1 MTIGRLGIGKIDIG
15 KMGIGRMIIGSMKA
29 GSIALA
35 VGMVAVLASAP
46 LVHAG
51 DPATT
56 GSISTAGIGPVTKQP
71 IPRFVSLKPSD
82 TPLREG
88 PGKNHAIIWIFKKE
102 GLPVEITAEFENWR
116 RVRDYEGAEGWVY
129 HSRLSGRRT
138 VMVRA
143 KDKTAT
149 PLFKSAEDESAM
161 TAKLELGVVS
171 MLDNCSS
178 KWCKI
183 HGDGYEGFIRQ
194 DKLWG
199 VYPAEIVK

>member
-1 MTIGRLGIGKIDIG
+1 MRIGGMGWIG
-15 KMGIGRMIIGSMKA
+15 
-29 GSIALA
+29 
-35 VGMVAVLASAP
+35 VAVLAALMTGAAAAP
-46 LVHAG
+46 MAKAG
-51 DPATT
+51 GPETT
-56 GSISTAGIGPVTKQP
+56 GSIASPNLGPVTKLP
-71 IPRFVSLKPSD
+71 VPRFVSLKPSD

-88 PGKNHAIIWIFKKE
+88 PGKSHAITWIFKKE

-143 KDKTAT
+143 KDKSAAV
-149 PLFKSAEDESAM
+149 PIFKTAEDEGVM

-171 MLDNCSS
+171 LLDNCSGR
-178 KWCKI
+178 WCKI
-183 HGDGYEGFIRQ
+183 HGEGYEGYIRQ